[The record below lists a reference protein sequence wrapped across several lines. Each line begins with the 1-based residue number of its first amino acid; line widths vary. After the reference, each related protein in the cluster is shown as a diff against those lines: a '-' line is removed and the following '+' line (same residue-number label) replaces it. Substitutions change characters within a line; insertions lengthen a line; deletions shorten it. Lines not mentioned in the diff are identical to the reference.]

1 LSSCNVLP
9 QAFYAQ
15 DTVTVARALL
25 GCLLVHDSADGLT
38 SGRIVETEAYL
49 MGDEAAHSFRG
60 PTARNAVMFGPA
72 GYAYVYFIYGVHYC
86 VNAVTQ
92 AEGVA
97 EAVLI
102 RALEPVDGLA
112 IMAARRRTDT
122 PRQLCSGP
130 GKLSQALAI
139 GAAQNGLPL
148 FDGPLRI
155 EAAQTPVH
163 ADDIVTTTRIGITRA
178 AELPLR
184 FYLRDNSH
192 ISKR

>member
-1 LSSCNVLP
+1 M
-9 QAFYAQ
+9 
-15 DTVTVARALL
+15 ARGLL

-49 MGDEAAHSFRG
+49 VGDEAAHSFRG
-60 PTARNAVMFGPA
+60 PTARNAVMFGAP
-72 GYAYVYFIYGVHYC
+72 GYAYVYFIYGIHYC

-102 RALEPVDGLA
+102 RALEPVDGLEL
-112 IMAARRRTDT
+112 MAARRGTSN

-130 GKLSQALAI
+130 GKLAQAMGI
-139 GAAQNGLPL
+139 GAAQNGLAL
-148 FDGPLRI
+148 FAARLRI
-155 EAAQTPVH
+155 EAAAAPVN
-163 ADDIVTTTRIGITRA
+163 ADDIVTTTRIGISRA
-178 AELPLR
+178 ADLPLR
-184 FYLRDNSH
+184 FYLRDNLY